1 VTSKCN
7 EDSKFVFEIGTVWGI
22 NIGTVWGINI
32 GTVWGININ
41 VVVTHQLLVSF
52 FHESYFWYFGGG
64 VGFTGH
70 TSHIVYDFRTETF
83 KTN

>member
-7 EDSKFVFEIGTVWGI
+7 EDSKFVFEIGTVWGINIGTVWGI

-52 FHESYFWYFGGG
+52 FHESYF
-64 VGFTGH
+64 
-70 TSHIVYDFRTETF
+70 
-83 KTN
+83 